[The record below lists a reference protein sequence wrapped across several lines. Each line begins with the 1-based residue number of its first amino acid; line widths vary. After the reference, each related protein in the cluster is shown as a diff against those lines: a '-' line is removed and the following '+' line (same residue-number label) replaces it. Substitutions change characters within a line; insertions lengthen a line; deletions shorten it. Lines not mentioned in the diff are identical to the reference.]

1 MAWVS
6 QMIGMIQYHIIP
18 VPTVSGMYG
27 ADTATV
33 LQVEMVKRIEEAVLE
48 FCSNWCRFPIQQAL
62 KNDRRHRSLERVHL
76 FGTPPVHVDIVR
88 QRRSPTAG

>member
-1 MAWVS
+1 LAVDANIINNPLCRDQFVNNQIKPIKRPFKPTKQMAWVS

-33 LQVEMVKRIEEAVLE
+33 LQVEMVKRIEDAVHE
-48 FCSNWCRFPIQQAL
+48 FCSN
-62 KNDRRHRSLERVHL
+62 
-76 FGTPPVHVDIVR
+76 
-88 QRRSPTAG
+88 